1 VVGITH
7 EVRTVGAKSTPFTRV
22 ALEVRA
28 VISGKPPLPLVPT
41 LLGGPIDG
49 TELVTVSVPRFA
61 VGDEDILFIADNGR
75 SIFPLYG
82 MMHGRYPVRR
92 DASSRNVLIRAIGP
106 GLTQFGVGAVL
117 ADPTM
122 TLNRIAGGVASVIAT
137 NDDWAASLAT
147 TFTAAGAFPLSVGSK
162 DAAIQVHLLPGSY
175 TITVG
180 GKAGN
185 SGQVLV
191 ELYEIR

>member
-1 VVGITH
+1 MSEQVVPG
-7 EVRTVGAKSTPFTRV
+7 F
-22 ALEVRA
+22 
-28 VISGKPPLPLVPT
+28 VIE
-41 LLGGPIDG
+41 GP
-49 TELVTVSVPRFA
+49 R
-61 VGDEDILFIADNGR
+61 
-75 SIFPLYG
+75 
-82 MMHGRYPVRR
+82 
-92 DASSRNVLIRAIGP
+92 SRNVLIRAIGP